1 MSLKL
6 TLEILS
12 KINLR
17 ALKFEKKD
25 EKIEK
30 KILTLFER
38 TGLRIGRE
46 VERS

>member
-17 ALKFEKKD
+17 ALKFEKK
-25 EKIEK
+25 KTRKSKK

-38 TGLRIGRE
+38 TRIGRV